1 MGKKSRNSENEDTNN
16 LLSSFSESR
25 EHGGRE
31 EDGSSQISENEDN
44 KLFVSSFSDIR
55 ELPSSSL
62 STQQRSH
69 HVHEFLKMNIIYDL
83 YLHFRKFMK
92 AHKNE
97 PFLRK

>member
-1 MGKKSRNSENEDTNN
+1 MGKKSQISENEDTNN
-16 LLSSFSESR
+16 FLSSFSESR

-31 EDGSSQISENEDN
+31 EDGSSQSENEDN

-69 HVHEFLKMNIIYDL
+69 HVHEFLKMNII
-83 YLHFRKFMK
+83 
-92 AHKNE
+92 
-97 PFLRK
+97 